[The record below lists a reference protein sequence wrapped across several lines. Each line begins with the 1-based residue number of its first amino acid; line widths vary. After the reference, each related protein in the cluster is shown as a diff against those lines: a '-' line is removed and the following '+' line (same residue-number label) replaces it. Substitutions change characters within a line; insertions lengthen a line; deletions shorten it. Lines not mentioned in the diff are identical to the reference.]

1 MNYQMPLPRVTVLIA
16 NYNDQD
22 YIIKAYNSAIKQD
35 YDGPLCVCV
44 IDDGSTDG
52 SWDKIESIFGQTVS
66 RKAYEN
72 IEVLTDTINHRGKVK
87 KRGLVAVKKPNGG
100 PSDARN
106 EGIKY
111 TLESTDIYAVLDS
124 DDEMKPNKISKCVN
138 IMMEDMDRIGVVYG
152 DYDTYTINTGKMIRE
167 FKEPFSRRRLLEEC
181 IVHSG
186 SIINKQALID
196 VKENTGYYDKTMR
209 VCEDY
214 DLWTRI
220 SEKYMIVHIP
230 ESLTLVRVTGDNS
243 SFVVNRDVW
252 EENWA
257 KIRHKLT
264 ARANEKI

>member
-1 MNYQMPLPRVTVLIA
+1 MNYQMSLPRVTILIA

-124 DDEMKPNKISKCVN
+124 DDEMKPNKISKCRN
-138 IMMEDMDRIGVVYG
+138 
-152 DYDTYTINTGKMIRE
+152 
-167 FKEPFSRRRLLEEC
+167 
-181 IVHSG
+181 
-186 SIINKQALID
+186 
-196 VKENTGYYDKTMR
+196 
-209 VCEDY
+209 
-214 DLWTRI
+214 
-220 SEKYMIVHIP
+220 
-230 ESLTLVRVTGDNS
+230 
-243 SFVVNRDVW
+243 
-252 EENWA
+252 
-257 KIRHKLT
+257 
-264 ARANEKI
+264 